1 MYSGRWAVLESWVSK
16 ALVWAQKVRIDSS
29 WAGRERCLD
38 STTSSMMNFDEVAVA
53 VVRVLKSLKKRSR
66 GVFLSWDV

>member
-16 ALVWAQKVRIDSS
+16 ALVWAQKVKIDSS

-38 STTSSMMNFDEVAVA
+38 STTSSMADLGGGVA
-53 VVRVLKSLKKRSR
+53 VVRVLKKRSEEERGFLFR
-66 GVFLSWDV
+66 GV